1 MANFCGNCGERLGD
15 REKFCP
21 RCGKEIE
28 NFSIPNSPTY
38 ANESNVN
45 YTVQKPKEQKPKRE
59 KMSRGKK
66 AKIISILIALALLAL
81 AIYGAVLYFF
91 GSAYSVKKE
100 FDDGNYDNALAIYEA
115 NVKDDFIQGL
125 FAKFSLEGQADQILT
140 TFKNGEIEY
149 EDAVSALEC
158 LQEMGFTHAS
168 DIITEITDENTAN
181 TAYDS
186 ANAYYEKGDYENAI
200 KEYSKIPDS
209 SEKYENAQTKLNELY
224 PKYSQSVIQ
233 EAERLAGSQDY
244 LAAIS
249 YIDVALSLVP
259 DESANVAELNST
271 RATCLDHYKQA
282 VLEDITSLI
291 NEKKYTDAINLA
303 NEALEIDDNEDFQK
317 VKATAETEYVK
328 NISASVK
335 GYLAKEDYVS
345 AERTI
350 NSALGVL
357 PDNAELKNLQQ
368 EVTAQTPVYFL
379 DVCKPYSKDDYY
391 YTEYVNGETF
401 LMGGTSYTNGFT
413 LGVTLGGTNNAIF
426 NLNNQYKSL
435 SFLVGHVDETDMGDA
450 QIKIYLDG
458 VLKKEYNASAEALPQ
473 KMTIDLTGVN
483 QLKIEVTDTNNWF
496 PKYGFGN
503 MIVK

>member
-1 MANFCGNCGERLGD
+1 M
-15 REKFCP
+15 
-21 RCGKEIE
+21 
-28 NFSIPNSPTY
+28 
-38 ANESNVN
+38 
-45 YTVQKPKEQKPKRE
+45 
-59 KMSRGKK
+59 
-66 AKIISILIALALLAL
+66 
-81 AIYGAVLYFF
+81 
-91 GSAYSVKKE
+91 
-100 FDDGNYDNALAIYEA
+100 
-115 NVKDDFIQGL
+115 
-125 FAKFSLEGQADQILT
+125 
-140 TFKNGEIEY
+140 
-149 EDAVSALEC
+149 
-158 LQEMGFTHAS
+158 
-168 DIITEITDENTAN
+168 
-181 TAYDS
+181 
-186 ANAYYEKGDYENAI
+186 
-200 KEYSKIPDS
+200 
-209 SEKYENAQTKLNELY
+209 
-224 PKYSQSVIQ
+224 
-233 EAERLAGSQDY
+233 
-244 LAAIS
+244 
-249 YIDVALSLVP
+249 
-259 DESANVAELNST
+259 
-271 RATCLDHYKQA
+271 DHYKQA

-413 LGVTLGGTNNAIF
+413 LKRENNAIF
-426 NLNNQYKSL
+426 NLDNQYKSL
-435 SFLVGHVDETDMGDA
+435 SFLVGHVDETDMEDA

-483 QLKIEVTDTNNWF
+483 QLKIEVTDTNWS

>member
-1 MANFCGNCGERLGD
+1 M
-15 REKFCP
+15 
-21 RCGKEIE
+21 
-28 NFSIPNSPTY
+28 
-38 ANESNVN
+38 
-45 YTVQKPKEQKPKRE
+45 
-59 KMSRGKK
+59 
-66 AKIISILIALALLAL
+66 IALALLAL

-413 LGVTLGGTNNAIF
+413 LGGTNNAIF